1 VRLDFAASTDVGR
14 VRKDNQDSGYA
25 GPYLLAI
32 CDGVG
37 GAARGDLASS
47 TAIGQLRKLDRAPD
61 EDLLGLVAGALHRAH
76 DAIADLVEEEPALN
90 GTSTTASIGL
100 FDGQR
105 LGLGHVGDSRGYLMR
120 GGELRQ
126 ITHDHTFVQTL
137 IDEGRISEEESHTH
151 PHRNLIL
158 QAVDGFSNLEPD
170 LEIIELELGDRL
182 LFCSDGASGFLSLE
196 QLADYLS
203 GGSVDFAAVELV
215 RRSLD
220 AGSTDNVTCVVA
232 EVVEGEPEGADT
244 EPLVVG
250 AAADLRRRAP
260 RGVKELF
267 RGHRSGDTGELE
279 PVAADLAADLPEGAR
294 GAIVGDPIDE
304 ETARYAPRE
313 PQRHPTA
320 RLLLWALVVA
330 GLVWI
335 AGASA
340 YHWTQQQYYVG
351 EDDGTVTIFRGI
363 NANVPGLSLSDP
375 YETTDVPMDSLS
387 DYDRGKVDEG
397 IDATDL
403 QAAHDIVDNL
413 NQEPTG

>member
-47 TAIGQLRKLDRAPD
+47 TAIAQLRKLDTTPPD

-105 LGLGHVGDSRGYLMR
+105 LGVGHVGDSRGYLMR

-170 LEIIELELGDRL
+170 LEIIELEIGDRL
-182 LFCSDGASGFLSLE
+182 LFCSDGASGFLSVQ
-196 QLADYLS
+196 QLADILA

-220 AGSTDNVTCVVA
+220 AGSTDNVTCIVA
-232 EVVEGEPEGADT
+232 EVVEGEPEDADAD
-244 EPLVVG
+244 PLVVG
-250 AAADLRRRAP
+250 AAADLRRRSP

-279 PVAADLAADLPEGAR
+279 PVRAELPEGAA

-304 ETARYAPRE
+304 ETARYAPR
-313 PQRHPTA
+313 PPRNHGTA

-330 GLVWI
+330 GMLWI
-335 AGASA
+335 AGATA

-351 EDDGTVTIFRGI
+351 DQNGTVTIYRGI
-363 NANVPGLSLSDP
+363 NGSVPGFSLSEP
-375 YETTDVPMDSLS
+375 YETTDVAMDNLS
-387 DYDRGKVDEG
+387 SYDRGKVAEG
-397 IDATDL
+397 IEAKDL
-403 QAAHDIVDNL
+403 QSAHSIVDNL
-413 NQEPTG
+413 KQEPTG

>member
-1 VRLDFAASTDVGR
+1 MRLDFAASTDVGR

-47 TAIGQLRKLDRAPD
+47 TAIAQLRKLDAAPD

-90 GTSTTASIGL
+90 GTSTTASVGL
-100 FDGQR
+100 FDGRR
-105 LGLGHVGDSRGYLMR
+105 LGLGHVGDSRAYLMR

-158 QAVDGFSNLEPD
+158 QAVDGFSNLDPD
-170 LEIIELELGDRL
+170 LEIIELEIGDRL
-182 LFCSDGASGFLSLE
+182 LFCSDGASGFLSSQ
-196 QLADYLS
+196 QLGDVLS

-232 EVVEGEPEGADT
+232 EVVDGEPGDTET

-250 AAADLRRRAP
+250 AAADLRRRP
-260 RGVKELF
+260 SRGMKELF

-279 PVAADLAADLPEGAR
+279 PVLADLPEGAQ
-294 GAIVGDPIDE
+294 GAIIGDPIDE
-304 ETARYAPRE
+304 ETARYAPR
-313 PQRHPTA
+313 PPKTNLGVR
-320 RLLLWALVVA
+320 RLLWTLVVA
-330 GLVWI
+330 GLLWV
-335 AGASA
+335 AGATA
-340 YHWTQQQYYVG
+340 YHWTQGQYYVS
-351 EDDGTVTIFRGI
+351 DSNGTVTIFRGV
-363 NANVPGLSLSDP
+363 NADLPGVRLSQP
-375 YETTDVPMDSLS
+375 YETTNVSMDSLS
-387 DYDRGKVDEG
+387 GYDRGKVAEG
-397 IDATDL
+397 IDAHDL
-403 QAAHDIVDNL
+403 EAAHEIVDNL
-413 NQEPTG
+413 NQEPTS

>member
-47 TAIGQLRKLDRAPD
+47 TAIAELRKLDQTPD

-90 GTSTTASIGL
+90 GTSTTASVGL
-100 FDGQR
+100 FDGRR
-105 LGLGHVGDSRGYLMR
+105 LGVGHVGDSRGYLMR

-170 LEIIELELGDRL
+170 LEIIELEEGDRL
-182 LFCSDGASGFLSLE
+182 LFCSDGASGFLSSE
-196 QLADYLS
+196 QLADILGS
-203 GGSVDFAAVELV
+203 GSVDFAAVELV
-215 RRSLD
+215 RRSLE
-220 AGSTDNVTCVVA
+220 AGSTDNVTCIVA
-232 EVVEGEPEGADT
+232 EVVEGEPGAEAVD
-244 EPLVVG
+244 PLVVG
-250 AAADLRRRAP
+250 AAADLRRRS

-267 RGHRSGDTGELE
+267 RGHRAGDTGELE
-279 PVAADLAADLPEGAR
+279 PVPADLAADLPDEAR

-313 PQRHPTA
+313 PQSHITVR
-320 RLLLWALVVA
+320 RLLWTLVVL
-330 GLVWI
+330 GILWI
-335 AGASA
+335 GGATA

-351 EDDGTVTIFRGI
+351 EDHGTVTIYRGI
-363 NANVPGLSLSDP
+363 NAKVPGFSLSEP
-375 YETTDVPMDSLS
+375 YETTDVSMDSLS
-387 DYDRGKVDEG
+387 GYDRGKVAEG

-403 QAAHDIVDNL
+403 QAAHEIVDNL
-413 NQEPTG
+413 NQEPVG

>member
-47 TAIGQLRKLDRAPD
+47 TAIAQLRKLDTPPD
-61 EDLLGLVAGALHRAH
+61 EDRLGLVAGALHRAH

-105 LGLGHVGDSRGYLMR
+105 LGVGHVGDSRGYLMR

-170 LEIIELELGDRL
+170 LEIIELEIGDRL
-182 LFCSDGASGFLSLE
+182 LFCSDGASGFLSVQ
-196 QLADYLS
+196 QLADILS

-215 RRSLD
+215 RRSLE
-220 AGSTDNVTCVVA
+220 AGSTDNVTCIVA
-232 EVVEGEPEGADT
+232 EVVEGEPEAADAN
-244 EPLVVG
+244 PLVVG
-250 AAADLRRRAP
+250 AAADLRRRSP

-279 PVAADLAADLPEGAR
+279 PVQAELPEGAA

-304 ETARYAPRE
+304 ETARYAPR
-313 PQRHPTA
+313 PPRNHGTA
-320 RLLLWALVVA
+320 RLLLWGLVVL
-330 GLVWI
+330 GMLWI
-335 AGASA
+335 AGATA

-351 EDDGTVTIFRGI
+351 DQNGTVTIYRGI
-363 NANVPGLSLSDP
+363 NGSVPGFSLSEP
-375 YETTDVPMDSLS
+375 YETTDVAMDHLS
-387 DYDRGKVDEG
+387 SYDRGKVAEG
-397 IDATDL
+397 IEAKDL
-403 QAAHDIVDNL
+403 QSAHSIVDNL
-413 NQEPTG
+413 KQQPTG

>member
-1 VRLDFAASTDVGR
+1 MRLDFAASTDVGR

-47 TAIGQLRKLDRAPD
+47 TAIAQLRKLDAAPD

-90 GTSTTASIGL
+90 GTSTTASVGL

-105 LGLGHVGDSRGYLMR
+105 LGVGHVGDSRGYLMR
-120 GGELRQ
+120 GGELKQ

-170 LEIIELELGDRL
+170 LEIIELEIGDRL
-182 LFCSDGASGFLSLE
+182 LFCSDGASGFLSLG
-196 QLADYLS
+196 QLADILS

-215 RRSLD
+215 RRSLE
-220 AGSTDNVTCVVA
+220 AGSTDNVTCIVA
-232 EVVEGEPEGADT
+232 EVVEGEPDGVEA

-250 AAADLRRRAP
+250 AAADLRRRSP

-279 PVAADLAADLPEGAR
+279 PVHAELPEGAA

-304 ETARYAPRE
+304 ETARYAPR
-313 PQRHPTA
+313 PPRNHGTA

-330 GLVWI
+330 GLIWM
-335 AGASA
+335 AGAAA

-351 EDDGTVTIFRGI
+351 DSHGTVTIYRGI
-363 NANVPGLSLSDP
+363 NASVPGLSLSEP
-375 YETTDVPMDSLS
+375 YETTDVAMDKLS
-387 DYDRGKVDEG
+387 TYDRGKVAEG
-397 IDATDL
+397 IDADDL

-413 NQEPTG
+413 NQEPTP